1 MSTKDIRGS
10 LMNLLAWIVLGL
22 VAGAIAKAI
31 YPGHQGGGILS
42 TILLGIVGAFIGGT
56 LAVIL
61 TTGNLSLAATTL
73 SVPGVILAVLG
84 AILAIFIWHLF
95 NRRRFI

>member
-1 MSTKDIRGS
+1 
-10 LMNLLAWIVLGL
+10 MNILAWLVLGL
-22 VAGAIAKAI
+22 IAGAIAKAI

-42 TILLGIVGAFIGGT
+42 TILLGIVGAFVGGS
-56 LAVIL
+56 LAILL

-73 SVPGVILAVLG
+73 SVPGIVLAVLG
-84 AILAIFIWHLF
+84 ALVAIFIWHLF

>member
-1 MSTKDIRGS
+1 
-10 LMNLLAWIVLGL
+10 MNLLAWIVLGL